1 MFSSNS
7 FHKLI
12 STFINRG
19 IVNRVNFNKVMGM
32 VYVVD
37 TDPIYDGSVG
47 KILATCILPQ
57 SAPGQAKISNVME
70 QYSIVALSNEKVTFI
85 VALEPVVKVIF
96 RWPRPADVSDE
107 DPVLPSLA
115 FSWVAFPGST
125 RSVAPI
131 LARAWGKHVQFLELI
146 LTGGPNHSHSRHGW
160 PTFEEHAPVENA
172 QDVMAIQW
180 LGEQI
185 VAYLNAKDEI
195 CVYDV
200 LSRQELEIV
209 DVASLDLVFASY
221 RGKNARSFSNS
232 FRACDNG
239 LYLLGL
245 QELKSARVQPWTQ
258 RIDTLIDQGE
268 WMEALALALDN
279 FEGMKEAAMKRA
291 ERDRFPPVFFRD
303 KHNDQCLVDILR
315 MCQINQRTGEIQD
328 VFRHE
333 DSAQKVRWTCGDETY
348 LPDFCIKLE
357 ETLQKAR
364 SGLVTKAFVPI
375 SVAERVADLLMEYVR
390 LAIANAPNSALI
402 PEKAEIRL
410 DLSKS
415 HYQMLAGVCIEY
427 CAIINRMD
435 LLFSEIYRRF
445 SECDKV
451 DVFVELLE
459 PFILCDRVQRLSPEV
474 MQTFVTHFKKSNNLA
489 RVEQCLLH
497 LNVKETDLDMTV
509 KLCREHQLYS
519 ALVYIYNEGLD
530 DYVSPIDTLLDACT
544 SNVKEASISVDTDD
558 ASNSINLLEAQ
569 ERQCRLYGYK
579 LLLYISYSF
588 KGQTFPRNDQ
598 ISLRKLNRIRAEIYT
613 HLFMKNVDDND
624 RLYPR
629 LMALIEL
636 DAKVFL
642 DIIRRTF
649 DDSTMEFEGDKIE
662 STTRSMTRYDS
673 ARNGMTI
680 KCPNR
685 LSILLA
691 LREVIF
697 GPKGIEDLSNS
708 YFSSLEYSLF
718 FMFEARLLSAG
729 SIDVQEYADARAK
742 SRMTAT
748 DPSNGSA
755 GKQDL
760 MMDSLMNFLALGP
773 VTFAANMQAL
783 SDSQI
788 AVAAEIDGFDKKV
801 REEILVRLLQK
812 LDRNYY
818 NPNLLLQNVERSK
831 MNRAAVILNK
841 DRGNVIQTIASYLAD
856 EEIDYRIGVFK
867 YIRLET
873 ERSNY
878 DSMRSDSTQHL
889 STNRDTIEQAVL
901 QYAPALMET
910 DTYSFVLMILSLFP
924 SLNSKVIQ
932 KFLAMGT
939 DGTKLEYLYLR
950 NILYH
955 QSSQKGS
962 DDSLVDYEEEFE
974 RELLEGTKPRLAD
987 DPAVQER
994 FIRLLCEFEPENLF
1008 HYLET
1013 HDTYRLDTALK
1024 LCRDFGITNAE
1035 AFLLE
1040 RTGNVTGA
1048 LSLILQSLEQKLRV
1062 LKPALRSSN
1071 VQMGASDARGTS
1083 GFRQGFDPYA
1093 CGTPKEGIIQSVA
1106 EGRDALQT
1114 LDVAVAMCQRNSLR
1128 NRDEQAE
1135 KLWFTLLDKHL
1146 RIQASV
1152 KKSLVHSTSSLTARG
1167 SSQTAFQ
1174 VALNELIRIILERM
1188 ASCVALKSI
1197 LFKIVNEHGRGAFG
1211 DFRPT
1216 LHGMLDTYNYEESIY
1231 HSANELISTDLYEQV
1246 QHLKRNRSRCYAAPS
1261 DTCQYCNVLL
1271 SKPPFGMAHT
1281 SGSNAKWNSLISMV
1295 MCTGGYMFHEACGK
1309 AWMSRADNRVQLH
1322 TESAPGMDFVKGET
1336 DVSGMKNPK
1345 RQLNTRRYL
1354 NRIKN
1359 ARNGL
1364 HEVVP
1369 AHSILQS
1376 LSQKE
1381 ATIRYRKRP
1390 GNLFP
1395 LRPNSEG
1402 AQPHQMNGNR
1412 RPNSV
1417 PREAILRGSIRN

>member
-1 MFSSNS
+1 
-7 FHKLI
+7 
-12 STFINRG
+12 
-19 IVNRVNFNKVMGM
+19 
-32 VYVVD
+32 
-37 TDPIYDGSVG
+37 
-47 KILATCILPQ
+47 
-57 SAPGQAKISNVME
+57 
-70 QYSIVALSNEKVTFI
+70 
-85 VALEPVVKVIF
+85 
-96 RWPRPADVSDE
+96 
-107 DPVLPSLA
+107 
-115 FSWVAFPGST
+115 
-125 RSVAPI
+125 
-131 LARAWGKHVQFLELI
+131 
-146 LTGGPNHSHSRHGW
+146 
-160 PTFEEHAPVENA
+160 
-172 QDVMAIQW
+172 
-180 LGEQI
+180 
-185 VAYLNAKDEI
+185 
-195 CVYDV
+195 
-200 LSRQELEIV
+200 
-209 DVASLDLVFASY
+209 
-221 RGKNARSFSNS
+221 
-232 FRACDNG
+232 
-239 LYLLGL
+239 
-245 QELKSARVQPWTQ
+245 
-258 RIDTLIDQGE
+258 
-268 WMEALALALDN
+268 
-279 FEGMKEAAMKRA
+279 
-291 ERDRFPPVFFRD
+291 
-303 KHNDQCLVDILR
+303 
-315 MCQINQRTGEIQD
+315 
-328 VFRHE
+328 
-333 DSAQKVRWTCGDETY
+333 
-348 LPDFCIKLE
+348 
-357 ETLQKAR
+357 
-364 SGLVTKAFVPI
+364 
-375 SVAERVADLLMEYVR
+375 
-390 LAIANAPNSALI
+390 
-402 PEKAEIRL
+402 
-410 DLSKS
+410 
-415 HYQMLAGVCIEY
+415 
-427 CAIINRMD
+427 
-435 LLFSEIYRRF
+435 
-445 SECDKV
+445 
-451 DVFVELLE
+451 
-459 PFILCDRVQRLSPEV
+459 
-474 MQTFVTHFKKSNNLA
+474 
-489 RVEQCLLH
+489 
-497 LNVKETDLDMTV
+497 
-509 KLCREHQLYS
+509 
-519 ALVYIYNEGLD
+519 
-530 DYVSPIDTLLDACT
+530 
-544 SNVKEASISVDTDD
+544 
-558 ASNSINLLEAQ
+558 
-569 ERQCRLYGYK
+569 
-579 LLLYISYSF
+579 
-588 KGQTFPRNDQ
+588 
-598 ISLRKLNRIRAEIYT
+598 
-613 HLFMKNVDDND
+613 
-624 RLYPR
+624 
-629 LMALIEL
+629 
-636 DAKVFL
+636 
-642 DIIRRTF
+642 
-649 DDSTMEFEGDKIE
+649 
-662 STTRSMTRYDS
+662 
-673 ARNGMTI
+673 
-680 KCPNR
+680 
-685 LSILLA
+685 
-691 LREVIF
+691 
-697 GPKGIEDLSNS
+697 
-708 YFSSLEYSLF
+708 
-718 FMFEARLLSAG
+718 
-729 SIDVQEYADARAK
+729 
-742 SRMTAT
+742 
-748 DPSNGSA
+748 
-755 GKQDL
+755 
-760 MMDSLMNFLALGP
+760 
-773 VTFAANMQAL
+773 
-783 SDSQI
+783 
-788 AVAAEIDGFDKKV
+788 
-801 REEILVRLLQK
+801 
-812 LDRNYY
+812 
-818 NPNLLLQNVERSK
+818 